1 MIQSY
6 EGISK
11 INKIR
16 HNAQKTV
23 EIAAGLKKGRED
35 IIEKVNDIN
44 RQIDETINQIK
55 ISKNKRAQQQA
66 LGKQKYDLS
75 KWEYSELRDAIN
87 TSCDIELLELLKYRQ
102 PKQEITTA
110 QNRYFRI
117 PFMRVNAPENSKLML
132 SRKKKLTY
140 QLLLFF
146 FFVAKPGLWYA
157 HFDGQWIAKQ
167 MELHS
172 GKPPILLTEWHS

>member
-1 MIQSY
+1 MSY
-6 EGISK
+6 TRISK

-44 RQIDETINQIK
+44 RQIDETKNQIK

-87 TSCDIELLELLKYRQ
+87 TSCDIELLEACRQEFRRRLKVYH
-102 PKQEITTA
+102 A
-110 QNRYFRI
+110 
-117 PFMRVNAPENSKLML
+117 
-132 SRKKKLTY
+132 
-140 QLLLFF
+140 
-146 FFVAKPGLWYA
+146 
-157 HFDGQWIAKQ
+157 
-167 MELHS
+167 
-172 GKPPILLTEWHS
+172 